1 LTLSPSARV
10 CIESLPN
17 NLESW
22 GKLHA
27 DSKLSDSKF
36 KNMSNVIFLYG
47 NDEFAITRRLKDF
60 ESDFSDP
67 TTAGMNTA
75 HLEARSMSEDE
86 LNNAVNAMPF
96 LASKRLVI
104 LSNPSAKYNNPAT
117 RKKFEAYISNV
128 PETARLVIHELI
140 EPKEVEKHWLMKWAG
155 KNTSTIKTQA
165 FMLPKLR
172 DMAGWITNEAK
183 RQDGRIDPAAASK
196 LAEMVGVDTRQAGM
210 EIAKLLAY
218 VNWARPVQ
226 GSDVEAVCIVTSQ
239 QSVFDF
245 VDALSQGNAKIAQKL
260 LHRLLENEDS
270 FSLWGMVV
278 RQFRLL
284 IQAREILDGRGN
296 KDDVARALGVH
307 PYVAEKTTGQAARFS
322 IESLEN
328 IYHRLLDI
336 DERVKTSQITLD
348 LALDTLIVELAGK

>member
-1 LTLSPSARV
+1 M
-10 CIESLPN
+10 N
-17 NLESW
+17 
-22 GKLHA
+22 
-27 DSKLSDSKF
+27 
-36 KNMSNVIFLYG
+36 IFILYG
-47 NDEFAITRRLKDF
+47 NDEFAITRKLKDF

-75 HLEARSMSEDE
+75 HLEGRSIAEDE

-104 LSNPSAKYNNPAT
+104 LSNPSAKYNNPAI
-117 RKKFEAYISNV
+117 RKKFGEFLNNA
-128 PETARLVIHELI
+128 PPTAKLVLCELI
-140 EPKEVEKHWLMKWAG
+140 EPKEVAKHWLIKWAE
-155 KNTSTIKTQA
+155 KNTSTVKTQA
-165 FMLPKLR
+165 FMLPKQR
-172 DMAGWITNEAK
+172 DMPGWIINEAK
-183 RQDGRIDPAAASK
+183 NQNGKIEPTAAAK

-210 EIAKLLAY
+210 ELAKLLAY
-218 VNWARPVQ
+218 INWDRPVQ

-245 VDALSQGNAKIAQKL
+245 VDALSQGNAKTAQKL

-270 FSLWGMVV
+270 FALWGMVV

-284 IQAREILDGRGN
+284 VQAREILDGRGN

-307 PYVAEKTTGQAARFS
+307 PFVAEKTTGQASRFS
-322 IESLEN
+322 MDALES
-328 IYHRLLDI
+328 IYHHLLSI

>member
-1 LTLSPSARV
+1 
-10 CIESLPN
+10 
-17 NLESW
+17 
-22 GKLHA
+22 
-27 DSKLSDSKF
+27 
-36 KNMSNVIFLYG
+36 MSNVIFLYG
-47 NDEFAITRRLKDF
+47 NDEFAITRKLRDF

-75 HLEARSMSEDE
+75 HLEARTMSEDE
-86 LNNAVNAMPF
+86 FNNAVNSMPF
-96 LASKRLVI
+96 LAPKRLVI
-104 LSNPSAKYNNPAT
+104 LANPSAKYNNPST
-117 RKKFEAYISNV
+117 RKKFEEYISNV
-128 PETARLVIHELI
+128 PASARLVIHELV
-140 EPKEVEKHWLMKWAG
+140 EPKEAERHWLMKWAG
-155 KNTSTIKTQA
+155 KNTTTIKTQA
-165 FMLPKLR
+165 FMLPKQR
-172 DMAGWITNEAK
+172 DMAGWIINEAK
-183 RQDGRIDPAAASK
+183 NQDGKIEPAAAAK

-226 GSDVEAVCIVTSQ
+226 GSDVDAVCIVTSQ

-245 VDALSQGNAKIAQKL
+245 VDALSQGNGKTAQKL
-260 LHRLLENEDS
+260 LHRLLENEDA

-307 PYVAEKTTGQAARFS
+307 PYVAEKTTGQANRFTM
-322 IESLEN
+322 ESLES
-328 IYHRLLDI
+328 IYRKLLTI

-348 LALDTLIVELAGK
+348 LALDTLIMELAGR